1 MWREHI
7 KHMNDIVPT
16 TTLPSVVSRLEPSTS
31 AHTAGAVGP
40 SLTNEPDDE
49 IALHAWLSFAQYR
62 NQRTYRSYRTEV
74 TRFRLFL
81 QTVHADNPSRQANT
95 LLRDATE
102 MDIASYEAQLLGK
115 TRAGDPVVPLFVPTH
130 LLEASGRSSQP
141 FMQDGT
147 LIDGMVQR
155 QPIAR
160 EKSSVNQAITILH
173 ALYQY
178 WMRPDPVT
186 KRAYVGANPVK
197 RVKGATNRSKRQIDR
212 NFPTEGITAMIG
224 AIALER
230 ATLNDQPEDS
240 KRAVNLQRLDRL
252 RWIVALLFGLWG
264 RRSEIAS
271 LRMND
276 FHHDSA
282 IWHVRLN
289 RKGGKQQ
296 DVPVADWVMKEL
308 MTYRQSLGLTPLPND
323 KDASPAI
330 GRLRRYQSKSGTR
343 SAAAGE
349 AATINSDTIY
359 REVSSCANSAARAVR
374 AAQVLNTLDDVQ
386 RELLASR
393 LEKVTPH
400 WFRHSGATIAI
411 NSGAMTLLNA
421 SKMLGHTS
429 TAITSEM
436 YHHQDNV
443 EIAEGLQKLGASAF
457 S

>member
-1 MWREHI
+1 MALP
-7 KHMNDIVPT
+7 MNDILLANLPT
-16 TTLPSVVSRLEPSTS
+16 AASELTPPLSDHV
-31 AHTAGAVGP
+31 AGEVGP
-40 SLTNEPDDE
+40 AVSPEPDDE
-49 IALHAWLSFAQYR
+49 TALHTWLGFAQYR
-62 NQRTYRSYRTEV
+62 NPRTHRSYRTEV

-81 QTVHADNPSRQANT
+81 QTVHAGNPARPENT

-102 MDIASYEAQLLGK
+102 MDIASYEAQLLGR
-115 TRAGDPVVPLFVPTH
+115 TRAGDSVVPLYVPRE
-130 LLEASGRSSQP
+130 LLERSGRTSQP
-141 FMQDGT
+141 FIHDGPH
-147 LIDGMVQR
+147 LNGMVHHE
-155 QPIAR
+155 PIAR
-160 EKSSVNQAITILH
+160 AKSSVNQAITILH

-212 NFPTEGITAMIG
+212 NFPPEGITAMLG
-224 AIALER
+224 TIALER
-230 ATLNDQPEDS
+230 ATLLDQPDNN
-240 KRAVNLQRLDRL
+240 KRALDLQRLDRL

-276 FHHDSA
+276 FHHDGS
-282 IWHVRLN
+282 IWYARLC
-289 RKGGKQQ
+289 RKGGKEQ

-308 MTYRQSLGLTPLPND
+308 MTYRQSLALAPLPND
-323 KDASPAI
+323 RDSAPAI
-330 GRLRRYQSKSGTR
+330 GRLRRYQPKGQTR
-343 SAAAGE
+343 ASAADQ

-359 REVSSCANSAARAVR
+359 REVASCASAAAAAVR
-374 AAQVLNTLDDVQ
+374 SAQVLNTLDEVQ

-411 NSGAMTLLNA
+411 NSGVMSLLNA

-436 YHHQDNV
+436 YHHQDSQ
-443 EIAEGLQKLGASAF
+443 EMAQSLQKLGGHVF
-457 S
+457 QGN